1 MPVSSSRTLLVLA
14 VATLVLSR
22 TAPCQ
27 ERDPFAEV
35 EVRLAGRYENGAQV
49 ARGKAANET
58 PPPQH
63 VVITIEPTEQKDWEL
78 WRVHMDV
85 EPAVAETAG
94 SDTSLEAVWAMNISR
109 QAGKPLQIIPYT
121 LKPSL
126 DAASVKAS
134 AFDRTQWLSLEACTL
149 DVEFGK
155 SRIVAQAPPDE
166 MCVAATMGL
175 GGKRAF
181 LPSWI
186 EREGDGLRVQLIYFG
201 KPWRVEARRVENAG
215 PGS

>member
-1 MPVSSSRTLLVLA
+1 MSPANKLMVLA
-14 VATLVLSR
+14 ALLLSQ

-27 ERDPFAEV
+27 MRDASVTIAEV
-35 EVRLAGRYENGAQV
+35 AAQLAGRYENAAQV
-49 ARGKAANET
+49 AQGKAAGET
-58 PPPQH
+58 PPPQRM
-63 VVITIEPTEQKDWEL
+63 VITIEPTARKDWQL

-94 SDTSLEAVWAMNISR
+94 SDTSLEAVWAMNVIR
-109 QAGKPLQIIPYT
+109 PAGKPLQFIPYT

-126 DAASVKAS
+126 DEASVKAA
-134 AFDRTQWLSLEACTL
+134 AFDRSDWLSLEACTL
-149 DVEFGK
+149 EVDLGK
-155 SRIVAQAPPDE
+155 SRITAAAPPDE

-186 EREGDGLRVQLIYFG
+186 EHEGDRLRVQLIYFG
-201 KPWRVEARRVENAG
+201 RPWRVDAHRVPTANAG
-215 PGS
+215 N

>member
-1 MPVSSSRTLLVLA
+1 M
-14 VATLVLSR
+14 
-22 TAPCQ
+22 
-27 ERDPFAEV
+27 
-35 EVRLAGRYENGAQV
+35 AGKYANAAQV
-49 ARGKAANET
+49 AQGQSAGVT

-63 VVITIEPTEQKDWEL
+63 VVITIEPTAREDWQL

-94 SDTSLEAVWAMNISR
+94 SDTSLEAVWAMNVTR
-109 QAGKPLQIIPYT
+109 PAGKPLQMIPYT

-126 DAASVKAS
+126 DEASVKAT
-134 AFDRTQWLSLEACTL
+134 AFDPSNWLSLEACTL
-149 DVEFGK
+149 DVELGK
-155 SRIVAQAPPDE
+155 TRITAAAPPDE

-186 EREGDGLRVQLIYFG
+186 ELEGERLRVQLIYFG
-201 KPWRVEARRVENAG
+201 RPWRVDAQRLR
-215 PGS
+215 SK

>member
-1 MPVSSSRTLLVLA
+1 MVLGTLMVSQA
-14 VATLVLSR
+14 
-22 TAPCQ
+22 APCQ
-27 ERDPFAEV
+27 MRDASEAIAEV
-35 EVRLAGRYENGAQV
+35 DAQLAGRYENAAQV
-49 ARGKAANET
+49 AQGKATGET

-63 VVITIEPTEQKDWEL
+63 MIITIEPTAQKDWQL

-94 SDTSLEAVWAMNISR
+94 SDTSLEAVWAMHMTR
-109 QAGKPLQIIPYT
+109 PPGKPLQIIPYT

-126 DAASVKAS
+126 DEASVKAT
-134 AFDRTQWLSLEACTL
+134 AFDRSDWLSLEACTL
-149 DVEFGK
+149 DVDRSK
-155 SRIVAQAPPDE
+155 SRITAAAPPDE

-186 EREGDGLRVQLIYFG
+186 EHEGDRLGVQLIYFG
-201 KPWRVEARRVENAG
+201 KPWRVDARRVPAANAG
-215 PGS
+215 N